1 MKKSV
6 LIAMAAA
13 LSMAA
18 MTGCSNSKDA
28 AATTAA
34 AAETTAAGAA
44 AEASGTAAAEASG
57 TTAAG
62 AAAAGTTTAEAAG
75 AGAAGEQ
82 KELDPDC
89 RLAKVLKA
97 GKFVIGTSPDFAP
110 MEFKDVSSGKTEFV
124 GSDIELAKYIAD
136 KLGVELEIKAMEFSA
151 IQQAVASGTID
162 AGISGFAYTEERA
175 ENYGTSVLYNV
186 QPDDKGHTCLVLKE
200 NASAYKT
207 AEDFAGKKI
216 LAQNASLQ
224 QNLVSAQLPSDIAF
238 QPVTAV
244 TDGVMMLI
252 TGKADAL
259 AVSWDNGEMLMK
271 SYPEIAMTEFKF
283 DHEDDGNIVLMG
295 KEETEL
301 IEAVN
306 EIIEEVNESGIYA
319 QWTDEAQALAEK
331 LGIGNN

>member
-6 LIAMAAA
+6 FIAMAAA
-13 LSMAA
+13 FSMAA
-18 MTGCSNSKDA
+18 MTGCSGSKEA

-34 AAETTAAGAA
+34 ATTAAADT
-44 AEASGTAAAEASG
+44 TAAAETTTEEAKEAE
-57 TTAAG
+57 TAAE
-62 AAAAGTTTAEAAG
+62 AEG
-75 AGAAGEQ
+75 
-82 KELDPDC
+82 ELDPDC

-97 GKFVIGTSPDFAP
+97 GKFVIGTAPDFAP
-110 MEFKDVSSGKTEFV
+110 MEFKDVSSGKTEYV
-124 GSDIELAKYIAD
+124 GSDMEFAKYIAD

-175 ENYGTSVLYNV
+175 KSYGTSILYNV

-207 AEDFAGKKI
+207 PEDFSGKKV

-224 QNLVSAQLPSDIAF
+224 QNLVSTQLPSDITF

-271 SYPEIAMTEFKF
+271 SYPELAMTEFKF
-283 DHEDDGNIVLMG
+283 DHEDDGNIVLMA

-301 IEAVN
+301 IDAVN
-306 EIIEEVNESGIYA
+306 EIIEEVNESGIYF
-319 QWTDEAQALAEK
+319 QWTEEAQALAEK
-331 LGIGNN
+331 LGINNN

>member
-13 LSMAA
+13 LSMTA
-18 MTGCSNSKDA
+18 MAGCSNSKDA

-34 AAETTAAGAA
+34 AAETTVAAGTTAAAGAA
-44 AEASGTAAAEASG
+44 E
-57 TTAAG
+57 TTTAG
-62 AAAAGTTTAEAAG
+62 AAAGATTEA

-162 AGISGFAYTEERA
+162 AGISGFAYTEE
-175 ENYGTSVLYNV
+175 
-186 QPDDKGHTCLVLKE
+186 
-200 NASAYKT
+200 
-207 AEDFAGKKI
+207 
-216 LAQNASLQ
+216 
-224 QNLVSAQLPSDIAF
+224 AF
-238 QPVTAV
+238 
-244 TDGVMMLI
+244 
-252 TGKADAL
+252 
-259 AVSWDNGEMLMK
+259 
-271 SYPEIAMTEFKF
+271 
-283 DHEDDGNIVLMG
+283 
-295 KEETEL
+295 
-301 IEAVN
+301 
-306 EIIEEVNESGIYA
+306 
-319 QWTDEAQALAEK
+319 
-331 LGIGNN
+331 

>member
-6 LIAMAAA
+6 FIAMAAA
-13 LSMAA
+13 FSMAA
-18 MTGCSNSKDA
+18 MTGCSGSKEA

-34 AAETTAAGAA
+34 ATTAAADT
-44 AEASGTAAAEASG
+44 TAAAETTTEEAKEAE
-57 TTAAG
+57 TAAE
-62 AAAAGTTTAEAAG
+62 AEG
-75 AGAAGEQ
+75 
-82 KELDPDC
+82 ELDPDC

-97 GKFVIGTSPDFAP
+97 GKFVIGTAPDFAP
-110 MEFKDVSSGKTEFV
+110 MEFKDVSSGKTEYV
-124 GSDIELAKYIAD
+124 GSDMEFAKYIAD

-175 ENYGTSVLYNV
+175 KSYGTSILYNV

-207 AEDFAGKKI
+207 PEDFSGKKV

-224 QNLVSAQLPSDIAF
+224 QNLVSTQLPSDITF
-238 QPVTAV
+238 QPVTAI

-271 SYPEIAMTEFKF
+271 SYPELAMTEFKF
-283 DHEDDGNIVLMG
+283 DHEDDGNIVLMA

-301 IEAVN
+301 IDAVN
-306 EIIEEVNESGIYA
+306 EIIEEVNESGIYF
-319 QWTDEAQALAEK
+319 QWTEEAQALAEK
-331 LGIGNN
+331 LGINNN

>member
-1 MKKSV
+1 
-6 LIAMAAA
+6 
-13 LSMAA
+13 
-18 MTGCSNSKDA
+18 
-28 AATTAA
+28 
-34 AAETTAAGAA
+34 
-44 AEASGTAAAEASG
+44 
-57 TTAAG
+57 
-62 AAAAGTTTAEAAG
+62 
-75 AGAAGEQ
+75 
-82 KELDPDC
+82 
-89 RLAKVLKA
+89 
-97 GKFVIGTSPDFAP
+97 

-175 ENYGTSVLYNV
+175 KSYGTSVLYNV
-186 QPDDKGHTCLVLKE
+186 QSDDKGHTCLVLKE

-283 DHEDDGNIVLMG
+283 DHEDGGNIVLMG

-301 IEAVN
+301 IEAIN

>member
-13 LSMAA
+13 LSMTA
-18 MTGCSNSKDA
+18 MAGCSNSKDA

-34 AAETTAAGAA
+34 AAETTVAAGTTAAAGAA
-44 AEASGTAAAEASG
+44 E
-57 TTAAG
+57 TTTAG
-62 AAAAGTTTAEAAG
+62 AAAGATTEA

-175 ENYGTSVLYNV
+175 KSYGTSVLYNV
-186 QPDDKGHTCLVLKE
+186 QSDDKGHTCLVLKE

-283 DHEDDGNIVLMG
+283 DHEDGGNIVLMG

-301 IEAVN
+301 IEAIN

>member
-1 MKKSV
+1 MKKSI

-13 LSMAA
+13 FSMAA
-18 MTGCSNSKDA
+18 MTGCSGNKDA
-28 AATTAA
+28 ATTTAAATTTTATTTAATTAAGTTAA
-34 AAETTAAGAA
+34 AAETT
-44 AEASGTAAAEASG
+44 EAKA
-57 TTAAG
+57 
-62 AAAAGTTTAEAAG
+62 
-75 AGAAGEQ
+75 AAGEQ
-82 KELDPDC
+82 GELDPDC

-97 GKFVIGTSPDFAP
+97 GKFVIGTAPDFAP
-110 MEFKDVSSGKTEFV
+110 MEFKDVSSGKTEYV

-175 ENYGTSVLYNV
+175 KSYGTSVLYNV

-207 AEDFAGKKI
+207 AEDFAGKKV

-224 QNLVSAQLPSDIAF
+224 QNLVSTQLPADITF

-271 SYPEIAMTEFKF
+271 SYPELAMTEFKF

-306 EIIEEVNESGIYA
+306 EILEEVNESGIYF
-319 QWTDEAQALAEK
+319 QWTEEAQALAEK
-331 LGIGNN
+331 LGINNN